1 MNFACIQKHSF
12 EIYESAL
19 VWIPKKSLIVY
30 ATDVRR
36 VPRVVQGLSNLWSST
51 ELHMQNG
58 SCVDSVAF
66 SQNGDR
72 VVSGSRDNAV
82 RIWSA
87 TTGELEAE
95 LKGHMDY
102 VRSVAFAKDGNRVAS
117 GSDDGTVRIWNM
129 TTGEAEARLSHSDSV
144 KSVAFSW
151 GGNQVVFGSRDQSVW
166 IRNVMT
172 KEVEGPMS

>member
-1 MNFACIQKHSF
+1 M
-12 EIYESAL
+12 
-19 VWIPKKSLIVY
+19 
-30 ATDVRR
+30 
-36 VPRVVQGLSNLWSST
+36 
-51 ELHMQNG
+51 
-58 SCVDSVAF
+58 
-66 SQNGDR
+66 
-72 VVSGSRDNAV
+72 
-82 RIWSA
+82 

-151 GGNQVVFGSRDQSVW
+151 DGNQVVFGSRDQSVW
-166 IRNVMT
+166 IWNVMT
-172 KEVEGPMS
+172 KEVEGPYETCDVCCILSGWQLSCLWINSLNLECDNRRGRI